1 MKESAQNKLRR
12 YNIKPSVQRMAVLD
26 YLMTHH
32 THPTADTIFNAL
44 YPSIPTLSKATVY
57 NTLNLLTE
65 QGVIQMIT
73 IDEKNARFDARE
85 TPHLHFRCNEC
96 GEIFDFDLPPLR
108 WMHSRSSKLP
118 TFRCIA
124 RAYVRRARK
133 RKRTSTNQ

>member
-1 MKESAQNKLRR
+1 MKESVQNRLRK
-12 YNIKPSVQRMAVLD
+12 YNIKPSVQRMAVLN

-96 GEIFDFDLPPLR
+96 GEIFDFDLPPFPMDALKDFEI
-108 WMHSRSSKLP
+108 SDIQLYCKGVCPSCQK
-118 TFRCIA
+118 
-124 RAYVRRARK
+124 K
-133 RKRTSTNQ
+133 KNNTNN

>member
-73 IDEKNARFDARE
+73 IDEKNARFDAHE

-96 GEIFDFDLPPLR
+96 GEIFDFDLPPFAMDALKEFEVTDIQ
-108 WMHSRSSKLP
+108 MYCKGVCPSCQKKKEN
-118 TFRCIA
+118 I
-124 RAYVRRARK
+124 
-133 RKRTSTNQ
+133 N

>member
-1 MKESAQNKLRR
+1 MKESAQERLRR

-26 YLMTHH
+26 YLMTHY

-85 TPHLHFRCNEC
+85 APHLHFRCNSC
-96 GEIFDFDLPPLR
+96 GEIFDFELPPLQ
-108 WMHSRSSKLP
+108 MEALKDYDITDVQVYCKGECP
-118 TFRCIA
+118 TCQKNKHII
-124 RAYVRRARK
+124 
-133 RKRTSTNQ
+133 NN

>member
-1 MKESAQNKLRR
+1 MKESAQDRLRR

-26 YLMTHH
+26 YLMTHY

-44 YPSIPTLSKATVY
+44 YPAIPTLSKATVY

-85 TPHLHFRCNEC
+85 TPHLHFRCSAC
-96 GEIFDFDLPPLR
+96 GEIFDFDLPPLQ
-108 WMHSRSSKLP
+108 MEALKDYDITDIQVYCKGVCP
-118 TFRCIA
+118 TCQKKENNI
-124 RAYVRRARK
+124 
-133 RKRTSTNQ
+133 NN

>member
-1 MKESAQNKLRR
+1 MKESVQNRLRR

-65 QGVIQMIT
+65 HGVIQMIT

-85 TPHLHFRCNEC
+85 TPHLHFKCASC
-96 GEIFDFDLPPLR
+96 GEIFDFDLPPLQIESLKDYDILIFKFIVR
-108 WMHSRSSKLP
+108 ERVHLARRKLN
-118 TFRCIA
+118 I
-124 RAYVRRARK
+124 K
-133 RKRTSTNQ
+133 

>member
-1 MKESAQNKLRR
+1 MKESAQDRLRR

-44 YPSIPTLSKATVY
+44 YSSIPTLSKATVY

-85 TPHLHFRCNEC
+85 TPHLHFRCSCC
-96 GEIFDFDLPPLR
+96 GEIFDFDLPPLQ
-108 WMHSRSSKLP
+108 MEALKDYDISDIQVYCKGVCP
-118 TFRCIA
+118 TCQ
-124 RAYVRRARK
+124 K
-133 RKRTSTNQ
+133 KTNNINN